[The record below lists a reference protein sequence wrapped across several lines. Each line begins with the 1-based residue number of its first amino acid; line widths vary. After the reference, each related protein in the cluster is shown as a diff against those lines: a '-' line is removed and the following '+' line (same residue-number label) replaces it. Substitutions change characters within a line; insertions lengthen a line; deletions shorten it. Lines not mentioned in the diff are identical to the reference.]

1 MVRMAGLLAEA
12 VMLLHFA
19 VLAFLLAGGF
29 LAWRWRWVIYPHLAL
44 AAWAVLSIATPT
56 ICPLTSWEN
65 HFRAAAGLPVL
76 QTGFIDHY
84 IDGVWYPE
92 SASVAVQL
100 VLGVVVVVS
109 WAGLLAGAGAS
120 RRVSV
125 Q

>member
-1 MVRMAGLLAEA
+1 MARFLAEA
-12 VMLLHFA
+12 VVVLHFA

-29 LAWRWRWVIYPHLAL
+29 LAWRWRWVLYPHLAL
-44 AAWAVLSIATPT
+44 AAWAVLSLAVPT
-56 ICPLTSWEN
+56 VCPLTAWEN
-65 HFRAAAGLPVL
+65 HFRAAAGMPVL
-76 QTGFIDHY
+76 ETGFIDHY

-100 VLGVVVVVS
+100 VLGAVVVVS
-109 WAGLLAGAGAS
+109 WIGLVAGARTS